1 MESWAERIHDVSN
14 LKVHSIARKSL
25 VRTLIF
31 IIAILI
37 AGFIFDAYNQAQLAV
52 VLVLFIGVLSVTL
65 LTGISGQLS
74 LGQGALMAVGGY
86 ANALLMINYKL
97 SLWVAIP
104 LSIIVA
110 SLAGLLLGVAA
121 ARLSGPYLAGTT
133 LVIALAIPSLANR
146 FMSVLKG
153 DEGLPVDVGYP
164 PSWLTS
170 AVGELSYEKW
180 QLYVA
185 LPFAAIALFF
195 ASNILLSRT
204 GRMWRSIRDNEIA
217 SSMSGVNFSR
227 QKIFV
232 FVISAAFAGLSGALY
247 GLRGLVGPS
256 VYPVS
261 LSLTLLTAAVL
272 GGIRSISG
280 AFIGTVIVVFLPD
293 WIELVMG
300 NFTVSEQISNFLPA
314 LISSILLILVVV
326 INPAGVAGIRL
337 HKGK

>member
-1 MESWAERIHDVSN
+1 MRAVS
-14 LKVHSIARKSL
+14 KAKSHSIARKSL
-25 VRTLIF
+25 IRTILFVVLI
-31 IIAILI
+31 LL
-37 AGFIFDAYNQAQLAV
+37 AGSSFDAYNQAQLAL
-52 VLVLFIGVLSVTL
+52 VLILFIGVLSVTL

-86 ANALLMINYKL
+86 SMALLMTNQGY

-104 LSIIVA
+104 LAIVGA
-110 SLAGLLLGVAA
+110 ALAGLLLGISA
-121 ARLSGPYLAGTT
+121 ARLTGPYLAGTT
-133 LVIALAIPSLANR
+133 LVIALAIPTLANR

-164 PSWLTS
+164 PVWFTNLF
-170 AVGELSYEKW
+170 GEPSYEQW

-185 LPFAAIALFF
+185 LPFAALALFF

-204 GRMWRSIRDNEIA
+204 GRMWRSIRDNETAA
-217 SSMSGVNFSR
+217 SLSGVNFSR

-232 FVISAAFAGLSGALY
+232 FVVSASFAGLSGALY

-272 GGIRSISG
+272 GGIRSIFG

-293 WIELVMG
+293 WIEAVLHS
-300 NFTVSEQISNFLPA
+300 FELSEQVSNFLPA
-314 LISSILLILVVV
+314 LISSLLLILTVV
-326 INPAGVAGIRL
+326 INPAGVAGTHLRK
-337 HKGK
+337 HK

>member
-1 MESWAERIHDVSN
+1 MSKAHN
-14 LKVHSIARKSL
+14 HSIARKSL
-25 VRTLIF
+25 IRTILFVVF
-31 IIAILI
+31 ILL
-37 AGFIFDAYNQAQLAV
+37 AGSSFEAYNQAQLAL
-52 VLVLFIGVLSVTL
+52 VLILFIGVLSVTL

-86 ANALLMINYKL
+86 SMALLMTNINY

-104 LSIIVA
+104 LAIVGA
-110 SLAGLLLGVAA
+110 SLAGLLLGISA
-121 ARLSGPYLAGTT
+121 ARLTGPYLAGTT
-133 LVIALAIPSLANR
+133 LVIALAIPTLANR

-164 PSWLTS
+164 PVWFTNLF
-170 AVGELSYEKW
+170 GEPSYEQW

-204 GRMWRSIRDNEIA
+204 GRMWRAIRDNETAA
-217 SSMSGVNFSR
+217 SLNGVNFSR

-232 FVISAAFAGLSGALY
+232 FVVSATFAGLSGALY

-293 WIELVMG
+293 WIELALG
-300 NFTVSEQISNFLPA
+300 SFELSEQVSNFLPA
-314 LISSILLILVVV
+314 LISSLLLILTVV
-326 INPAGVAGIRL
+326 INPAGVAGTHLRK
-337 HKGK
+337 HK

>member
-1 MESWAERIHDVSN
+1 MPAVS
-14 LKVHSIARKSL
+14 KAPKHSIARKSL
-25 VRTLIF
+25 IRTIIFVALI
-31 IIAILI
+31 LL
-37 AGFIFDAYNQAQLAV
+37 AGSSFDAYNQAQLAL
-52 VLVLFIGVLSVTL
+52 VLILFIGVLSVTL

-86 ANALLMINYKL
+86 CMALLMTNKGY

-104 LSIIVA
+104 LAIVGA
-110 SLAGLLLGVAA
+110 AIAGLLLGISA
-121 ARLSGPYLAGTT
+121 ARLTGPYLAGTT
-133 LVIALAIPSLANR
+133 LVIALAIPTLANR

-164 PSWLTS
+164 PVWFTNLF
-170 AVGELSYEKW
+170 GEPSYEQW

-204 GRMWRSIRDNEIA
+204 GRMWRAIRDNETAA
-217 SSMSGVNFSR
+217 SLSGVNFSR

-232 FVISAAFAGLSGALY
+232 FVVSATFAGLSGALY

-272 GGIRSISG
+272 GGIRSIFG

-293 WIELVMG
+293 WIEAVLAS
-300 NFTVSEQISNFLPA
+300 FELSEQVSNFLPA
-314 LISSILLILVVV
+314 LISSLLLILTVV
-326 INPAGVAGIRL
+326 INPAGVAGTHLRK
-337 HKGK
+337 HK

>member
-1 MESWAERIHDVSN
+1 MSKAHN
-14 LKVHSIARKSL
+14 HSIARKSL
-25 VRTLIF
+25 IRT
-31 IIAILI
+31 ILFVAFVLL
-37 AGFIFDAYNQAQLAV
+37 AGSSFDAYNQAQLAL
-52 VLVLFIGVLSVTL
+52 VLILFIGVLSVTL

-86 ANALLMINYKL
+86 SMALLMTNHGY

-104 LSIIVA
+104 LAIVGA
-110 SLAGLLLGVAA
+110 ALAGLLLGISA
-121 ARLSGPYLAGTT
+121 ARLTGPYLAGTT
-133 LVIALAIPSLANR
+133 LVIALAIPTLANR

-164 PSWLTS
+164 PVWFTNLF
-170 AVGELSYEKW
+170 GEPSYEQW

-195 ASNILLSRT
+195 ASNLLLSRT
-204 GRMWRSIRDNEIA
+204 GRMWRSIRDNETAA
-217 SSMSGVNFSR
+217 SLSGVNFSR

-232 FVISAAFAGLSGALY
+232 FVVSATFAGLSGALY

-293 WIELVMG
+293 WIEAALHS
-300 NFTVSEQISNFLPA
+300 FELSEQVSNFLPA
-314 LISSILLILVVV
+314 LISSLLLILTVV
-326 INPAGVAGIRL
+326 INPAGVAGTHLRK
-337 HKGK
+337 HK

>member
-1 MESWAERIHDVSN
+1 VSN
-14 LKVHSIARKSL
+14 QKSKSIARKSL
-25 VRTLIF
+25 IRTLIF
-31 IIAILI
+31 TLAILWI
-37 AGFIFDAYNQAQLAV
+37 GSTFEAYNQAQLAV
-52 VLVLFIGVLSVTL
+52 VLILFIGVLSVTM

-86 ANALLMINYKL
+86 STALLMVNYKI
-97 SLWVAIP
+97 SLWIAVP
-104 LSIIVA
+104 LSILSAAI
-110 SLAGLLLGVAA
+110 AGLLLGVAA

-133 LVIALAIPSLANR
+133 LVIALAIPTIANR
-146 FMSVLKG
+146 FVSVFKG

-164 PSWLTS
+164 PQWFTNTF
-170 AVGELSYEKW
+170 GEPSYEQW

-204 GRMWRSIRDNEIA
+204 GRMWKSIRDNETA
-217 SSMSGVNFSR
+217 AALNGVNYSR
-227 QKIFV
+227 QKIYV
-232 FVISAAFAGLSGALY
+232 FIISSTFAGLSGALY

-293 WIELVMG
+293 WIDLVIG
-300 NFTVSEQISNFLPA
+300 NFELSEQVSNFLPA
-314 LISSILLILVVV
+314 LISSVLLILTVV
-326 INPAGVAGIRL
+326 INPAGVAGTKL
-337 HKGK
+337 HKHK

>member
-1 MESWAERIHDVSN
+1 MRAVSKAKN
-14 LKVHSIARKSL
+14 HSIARKSL
-25 VRTLIF
+25 IRTIIFVALI
-31 IIAILI
+31 LL
-37 AGFIFDAYNQAQLAV
+37 AGSSFEPYNQAQLAL
-52 VLVLFIGVLSVTL
+52 VLILFIGVLSVTL

-86 ANALLMINYKL
+86 CMALLMTSQGY

-104 LSIIVA
+104 LAIVGA
-110 SLAGLLLGVAA
+110 ALAGLLLGIAA
-121 ARLSGPYLAGTT
+121 ARLTGPYLAGTT
-133 LVIALAIPSLANR
+133 LVIALAIPTLANR

-164 PSWLTS
+164 PVWFTNLF
-170 AVGELSYEKW
+170 GEPSYEQW

-185 LPFAAIALFF
+185 LPFAAIALFL

-204 GRMWRSIRDNEIA
+204 GRMWRAIRDNETAA
-217 SSMSGVNFSR
+217 SLSGVNFSR

-232 FVISAAFAGLSGALY
+232 FVVSATFAGLSGALY

-272 GGIRSISG
+272 GGIRSIFG

-293 WIELVMG
+293 WIEMVLG
-300 NFTVSEQISNFLPA
+300 SFELSEQVSNFLPA
-314 LISSILLILVVV
+314 LISSLLLILTVV
-326 INPAGVAGIRL
+326 INPAGVAGTHLRK
-337 HKGK
+337 HK